1 MDCNTGWQRA
11 VSHVGENS
19 REVIFPLFLLYIL
32 RLVVLCAKNIVLTNL
47 YIGTR
52 EGPYSHRQAVILEN
66 LLGLYIHSYN
76 HP

>member
-32 RLVVLCAKNIVLTNL
+32 RLVILCAKK
-47 YIGTR
+47 
-52 EGPYSHRQAVILEN
+52 
-66 LLGLYIHSYN
+66 
-76 HP
+76 